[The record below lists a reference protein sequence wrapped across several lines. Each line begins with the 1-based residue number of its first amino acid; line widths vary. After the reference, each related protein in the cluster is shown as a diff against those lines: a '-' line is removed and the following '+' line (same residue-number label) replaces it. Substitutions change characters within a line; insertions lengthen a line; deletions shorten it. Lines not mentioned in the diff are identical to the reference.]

1 MIFHTGKESEVKTE
15 RPSTET
21 SGDHYKHMMTSS
33 YTRKSNV
40 QHIQWVKAFKSAVDS
55 QIKLDIASHVAYT
68 KSAKP
73 KKNISKKPSSQ
84 QQQQQKKKQQQSD
97 SDSSVDESVMTRLV
111 DLIEEEELAARRL
124 RCPELN
130 KTNLKNGVV
139 LIRKFKYEPGPGWAR
154 GVVKAHKKNKNSNCE
169 VKFELD
175 SGKRN
180 MLLMR
185 NEYYV
190 GMDLDNLAPV
200 GAWFLCCTGKRS

>member
-1 MIFHTGKESEVKTE
+1 MT
-15 RPSTET
+15 
-21 SGDHYKHMMTSS
+21 TSS
-33 YTRKSNV
+33 FTRKSKA
-40 QHIQWVKAFKSAVDS
+40 QHIQSVKAFTSAVDS
-55 QIKLDIASHVAYT
+55 QITQDIASHVAYT
-68 KSAKP
+68 KKAKP
-73 KKNISKKPSSQ
+73 NMTKKPTKCKPAHNKKKISKKPPNQ
-84 QQQQQKKKQQQSD
+84 QQPKQPKQQRQQKQQKQQKQQSD
-97 SDSSVDESVMTRLV
+97 SGSSADELVMTRLV
-111 DLIEEEELAARRL
+111 DLIKEEELTARSL
-124 RCPELN
+124 SCPTLN

-200 GAWFLCCTGKRS
+200 GAWFLCCTGKIT